1 MLISFNWL
9 KEHCDLPAGLT
20 PVELGDKFKLAVVE
34 VEKIV
39 SEGEN
44 LENIVVGKVVSA
56 VKHSNADKLKVCK
69 VDAGG
74 ELVQVVCG
82 GSNVTE
88 GILVAFAPVG
98 AKVRWHGEGDLV
110 ELTEATIRGEKSYG
124 MICASTEI
132 GLGEKFPLKDEK
144 EILDLTFLKLKAGT
158 PLKTALKLNDAVLEI
173 DNKSL
178 SHRPDLWGH
187 FGLAREAA
195 ALFNRQLKE
204 LSAKGGPASGGKI
217 KPGKSVSL
225 SVKVEDTKLCPRY
238 LAVALTGIKV
248 APSPDWLQ
256 SRLLAVGINPIN
268 NIVDIT
274 NYVMLDLGQPMHAFD
289 ISKIKYQK
297 SKIAITVRPA
307 QSGETFVALD
317 KKEYKLTENDLVITD
332 GERSVAIAGVMGG
345 LDSGVTDTT
354 ETIIFES
361 ANFNPVAVRKT
372 STRLNLRSDSAQR
385 FEKSLD
391 PNLCEIALQKAVA
404 MTLAICPGA
413 SVASKVIDEKHFS
426 LFTGPLLMPKNIFEK
441 KLGVVI
447 PPKRIKEILEK
458 LGFVVTEKK
467 DELSVKIPT
476 WRATKDIQ
484 IAEDIVEEVGRI
496 YGFSNILGTLPTFPI
511 TPASLTPVQKLQRL
525 VKDVLVRELG
535 YSEMYNYAFVSG
547 AQINNLGDD
556 IKKYLELDNPLSKE
570 KPYLRRNLL
579 PNLLENAAK
588 NLPNREV
595 VKIFEVGKVFRPD
608 VAGERTEKNS
618 NELLPRQDTWLTGL
632 YASKGQST
640 PFFEAR
646 RVLESLTSV
655 GHLILQT
662 IAPDKVQPWEHSGR
676 LALVKAG
683 ESVVG
688 VISELNPAV
697 STAYGIDTRVVMIT
711 LNLTELANNL
721 EKCQKNV
728 LYKSASI
735 YPEVERDVAFVVD
748 TKIVHADVVSALS
761 EIDPLI
767 KAVEL
772 FDVYVGKSLGGGV
785 SPLLPEEGARGRWE
799 KKSMAYRLTLLNS
812 ERTLESKEVDVVMDK
827 AEKMLVKKFEAE
839 MRK

>member
-1 MLISFNWL
+1 MLISYNWL

-20 PVELGDKFKLAVVE
+20 PAELGDKFKLAVVE

-56 VKHSNADKLKVCK
+56 EKHPNADKLKVCK

-82 GSNVTE
+82 GSNVAE
-88 GILVAFAPVG
+88 GMLVAFAPIG

-144 EILDLTFLKLKAGT
+144 EILDLTFLKLKVGT
-158 PLKTALKLNDAVLEI
+158 HLKTALKLNDAVLEI

-187 FGLAREAA
+187 LGLAREAA
-195 ALFNRQLKE
+195 ALFSRQLKE
-204 LSAKGGPASGGKI
+204 LKLGKI

-238 LAVALTGIKV
+238 LAVALAGIKV

-256 SRLLAVGINPIN
+256 SRLLTVGINPIN

-289 ISKIKYQK
+289 ASRIAVIPTKVGIS
-297 SKIAITVRPA
+297 VRLA
-307 QSGETFVALD
+307 KSGETIVALD
-317 KKEYKLTENDLVITD
+317 KKEYKLTENDLVIATA
-332 GERSVAIAGVMGG
+332 ERPIAIAGVMGA
-345 LDSGVTDTT
+345 LNSGVTDAT

-361 ANFNPVAVRKT
+361 ANFNPVSVRKT

-404 MTLAICPGA
+404 MTLEICPGA

-476 WRATKDIQ
+476 WRATKDIA

-496 YGFSNILGTLPTFPI
+496 YGFSNIPGTLPTFPI
-511 TPASLTPVQKLQRL
+511 TPASLTPVQKLQRT

-535 YSEMYNYAFVSG
+535 YSEMYNYSFVS
-547 AQINNLGDD
+547 AEQIVRSGDNVAN
-556 IKKYLELDNPLSKE
+556 YLELDNPISKE
-570 KPYLRRNLL
+570 KPFLRRNLL
-579 PNLLENAAK
+579 LNLMENLERNINSA
-588 NLPNREV
+588 EV
-595 VKIFEVGKVFRPD
+595 IKLFEIGKIFQPEE
-608 VAGERTEKNS
+608 AGPRADS
-618 NELLPRQDTWLTGL
+618 NGDELLPRQDTWLG
-632 YASKGQST
+632 AVNVEKKNDT
-640 PFFEAR
+640 PFWEAR
-646 RVLESLTSV
+646 RVAEIITRELGVTVKFVPGETLSMAPYQHPGRTAWIYAGDSLV
-655 GHLILQT
+655 GRVWELH
-662 IAPDKVQPWEHSGR
+662 PKVAANFNFPYR
-676 LALVKAG
+676 
-683 ESVVG
+683 VG
-688 VISELNPAV
+688 VCGFNLN
-697 STAYGIDTRVVMIT
+697 I
-711 LNLTELANNL
+711 LADKQREARIFKPL
-721 EKCQKNV
+721 S
-728 LYKSASI
+728 L
-735 YPEVERDVAFVVD
+735 YPEVKRDVAFVVY
-748 TKIVHADVVSALS
+748 TKIVHVEVEKALAG
-761 EIDPLI
+761 IDPLV
-767 KAVEL
+767 KGVEL
-772 FDVYVGKSLGGGV
+772 FDVYTGKNLGAG
-785 SPLLPEEGARGRWE
+785 

-827 AEKMLVKKFEAE
+827 ATKMLVENFGAE
-839 MRK
+839 MRG